1 MLLQTGWF
9 PKSYVKLTG
18 GGGGGVANNTVAK
31 VDSPIPSTV
40 MESSDSA
47 RASPAMGTSMQT
59 GR

>member
-9 PKSYVKLTG
+9 PKSYVKLT
-18 GGGGGVANNTVAK
+18 GGGGVANNTVAK